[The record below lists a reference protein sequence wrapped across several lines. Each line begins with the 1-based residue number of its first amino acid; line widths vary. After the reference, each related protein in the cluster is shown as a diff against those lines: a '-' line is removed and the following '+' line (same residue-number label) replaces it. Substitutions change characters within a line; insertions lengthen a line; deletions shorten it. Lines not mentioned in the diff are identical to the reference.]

1 MDHTPVLRRY
11 WAAMLN
17 VSRFLARR
25 ARTAAHALGLDLVRS
40 AASERNRLLRGAGVD
55 LVLDVGANSGQYG
68 EELRRAGYA
77 GRIVSFEPLST
88 PFAALER
95 RCGRD
100 RAWQAVRVA
109 LGREAGTAAI
119 HVSRNS
125 VSSSLLPILPRCV
138 ESAPEAAYETTEEVE
153 VETLAWALERF
164 RGDAA
169 RVFVK
174 LDVQGYERAV
184 LDGAGDALEGVTGIQ
199 LEGSLVPLY
208 DGETLFIELA
218 QLLGSRGFDLVR
230 LDPEFTDSRTRQL
243 LQVNGLFLR
252 ARSGDGPVTRR

>member
-1 MDHTPVLRRY
+1 
-11 WAAMLN
+11 MLN
-17 VSRFLARR
+17 VTRFFTRHV
-25 ARTAAHALGLDLVRS
+25 RTAAHALGLDVVRS
-40 AASERNRLLRGAGVD
+40 AGSERVRLLRGAGVD

-77 GRIVSFEPLST
+77 GRIVAFEPLSA
-88 PFAALER
+88 PFTELER
-95 RCGRD
+95 RCGAD
-100 RAWQAVRVA
+100 RRWEAVRVA
-109 LGREAGTAAI
+109 LGREAGRASI

-138 ESAPEAAYETTEEVE
+138 ESAPEAAYEATEEVR
-153 VETLAWALERF
+153 VETLAWAVDRF

-184 LDGAGDALEGVTGIQ
+184 LDGAGAALDQLAGIQ

-208 DGETLFIELA
+208 EGETLFCDLA
-218 QLLGSRGFDLVR
+218 QFLGSRGFVLMR
-230 LDPEFTDSRTRQL
+230 LDPEFTDARTRQL
-243 LQVNGLFLR
+243 LQVNGFFLR
-252 ARSGDGPVTRR
+252 PTAR